1 VQDDALP
8 QALALLQDKVVGFCD
23 IIPNAAKGFGHVG
36 RLGMGVRFDNV
47 AALALYHSFGFVQ
60 EGLKTRGRKL
70 ENRYQDVALMALW
83 L

>member
-1 VQDDALP
+1 
-8 QALALLQDKVVGFCD
+8 
-23 IIPNAAKGFGHVG
+23 
-36 RLGMGVRFDNV
+36 MGVRFDNV